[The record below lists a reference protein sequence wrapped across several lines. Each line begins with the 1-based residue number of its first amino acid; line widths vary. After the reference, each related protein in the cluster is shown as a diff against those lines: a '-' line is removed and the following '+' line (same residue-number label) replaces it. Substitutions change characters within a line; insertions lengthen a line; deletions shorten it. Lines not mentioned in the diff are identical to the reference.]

1 MNAVAHVGVAQFEIA
16 KYVDTYLKR
25 YALFFD
31 KIKVLNTSIIG
42 AATAIPNEEIAMK
55 IRNALPWF
63 GTISFLESEDFVYL
77 SKPSEWT
84 PSAESK
90 LSPDEASLYR
100 AAAIKASLGSLI
112 NLVGTYAP
120 ELGEADREQI
130 KAGVFSSWVTRFETL
145 HMRLFENCDAVSIGD
160 LLAVGQEEKSV
171 DRVVSRDDLYEIII
185 SGIPIARDNVPWTDI
200 LSFRAEAAS
209 QQQQRALRL
218 WISEVT
224 NGKLSFGEAVDRIE
238 YLKDEYR
245 SHMKGAGIKTGTA
258 TLKTIVVGTAELIE
272 SAFKLKLKAL
282 AELPFRVIESK
293 AELMEAERNAP
304 GRPLAYVVRAEDA
317 FS

>member
-1 MNAVAHVGVAQFEIA
+1 
-16 KYVDTYLKR
+16 
-25 YALFFD
+25 
-31 KIKVLNTSIIG
+31 
-42 AATAIPNEEIAMK
+42 
-55 IRNALPWF
+55 
-63 GTISFLESEDFVYL
+63 
-77 SKPSEWT
+77 
-84 PSAESK
+84 
-90 LSPDEASLYR
+90 
-100 AAAIKASLGSLI
+100 
-112 NLVGTYAP
+112 
-120 ELGEADREQI
+120 
-130 KAGVFSSWVTRFETL
+130 
-145 HMRLFENCDAVSIGD
+145 MRLFENCDAVSIGD

-272 SAFKLKLKAL
+272 GAFKLKLKAL